1 MLCRL
6 GCPESGGR
14 IRPVAVSEEAMPDS
28 LLSTVEQTS
37 GFCREA
43 LSHCK
48 MRPAVRTS
56 SSWKYGPSER
66 KLSLDRLHQ

>member
-1 MLCRL
+1 
-6 GCPESGGR
+6 
-14 IRPVAVSEEAMPDS
+14 MPDS

-37 GFCREA
+37 DFCREA

-56 SSWKYGPSER
+56 SFLEIR
-66 KLSLDRLHQ
+66 TQRT

>member
-1 MLCRL
+1 
-6 GCPESGGR
+6 
-14 IRPVAVSEEAMPDS
+14 MPDS